1 MGIAS
6 DKEAEP
12 ARVDAI
18 QAHLTHYSSEL
29 TYESLT
35 TEAVRAAKVRIID
48 TLGVL
53 VAGFDGEPC
62 RIARTLATEVP
73 YEKGATILGTP
84 IKVPL
89 EMAAFANGTT
99 ARFAELNYMYHC
111 PRRPYT

>member
-12 ARVDAI
+12 TRVVDPI

-35 TEAVRAAKVRIID
+35 SEAVRAAKVRIID

-73 YEKGATILGTP
+73 YDKGATILGTP

-89 EMAAFANGTT
+89 EMAAFANGWPSIS
-99 ARFAELNYMYHC
+99 AASSAGCRAKA
-111 PRRPYT
+111 